1 MGMDYLLIS
10 CFIIGLVAG
19 FMSGMFGI
27 GGGSIRTP
35 LLILSGI
42 PPLSAFAINLVVIP
56 FSSLVGALTHRV
68 NVDVRT
74 GVYVVVGGSLGS
86 FVGALLVGLVPRIV
100 LAFLF
105 LASSVVTVFGM
116 YLNKIAPKVYGKI
129 NPTPRSIIFGAFIL
143 NLITGMRG
151 GSGGSLFPPFLRM
164 MKLDIRKAIAT
175 SLFSTI
181 FTATV
186 AILVYWYRG
195 NILWVPAILTI
206 IGSMLGARIGGK
218 VSLRT
223 KPKWLQML
231 LAILILALA
240 IVSALKIMRTV

>member
-1 MGMDYLLIS
+1 MDYLLIS

-27 GGGSIRTP
+27 GGGSVRTP
-35 LLILSGI
+35 LLIISGV

-56 FSSLVGALTHRV
+56 FSSLVGALTHRL

-86 FVGALLVGLVPRIV
+86 FIGALLVGLVPRVV

-116 YLNKIAPKVYGKI
+116 YLYKIAPKVYGKI
-129 NPTPRSIIFGAFIL
+129 NPTHGSIMFGAFIL

-164 MKLDIRKAIAT
+164 MKLDIRRAIAT

-195 NILWVPAILTI
+195 NILWIPAILTI
-206 IGSMLGARIGGK
+206 IGSMLGARVGGK
-218 VSLRT
+218 VSLKT
-223 KPKWLQML
+223 KPKWLQMF
-231 LAILILALA
+231 LAILILTLA
-240 IVSALKIMRTV
+240 VVSVLKIMGTM